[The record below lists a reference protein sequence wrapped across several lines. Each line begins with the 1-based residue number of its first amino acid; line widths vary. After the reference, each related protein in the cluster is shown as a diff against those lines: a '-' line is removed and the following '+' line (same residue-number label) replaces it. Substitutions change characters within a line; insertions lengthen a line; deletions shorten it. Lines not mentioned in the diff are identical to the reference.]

1 MQNYVAGVYEGQ
13 FHPEKEILIMNQ
25 KQLISMWCGIT
36 AVVLAGLTVIK
47 YYGLVSPYGFCVWVF
62 IATLVTASLIYT
74 FKDQKPKDELTDMRK
89 DILKK
94 REIKM
99 RKEDYVKDN

>member
-47 YYGLVSPYGFCVWVF
+47 NYGLVSLYGFCVWVF
-62 IATLVTASLIYT
+62 IAALVTAGLIYT
-74 FKDQKPKDELTDMRK
+74 FKDQRPKDELTDMRK
-89 DILKK
+89 DIFKK